1 MEEREESQR
10 EEETGKGT
18 EEEGQHRIKQQPDP
32 EGFHSGRKRQ
42 QHLYLGCLTKQH
54 LIRISVAVG
63 LLIIITVTAILLTK
77 KSGSPTPL
85 PSFSTGGDMLDFL
98 VQSGDISKPDGLLA
112 TWFHRANGK
121 EEMNKALASDVMILE
136 ADVTLEGYGTPNEKP
151 IPIMAHPPNV
161 YSDNTLDQWLDAVLA
176 SRKGIKLDF
185 KSLAS
190 VGLSLD
196 LLSQKNSSRGINRPV
211 WLNADILRG
220 PNVPAFVPPVN
231 GTRFLQL
238 IQEKFP
244 DVTLSPGWMV
254 AYVPPILIATYTRSM
269 MEDMYDMI
277 KDVPQKVTFP
287 VQALLVRRGWQHIS
301 WLLSQS
307 PRFSLTLWQGP
318 DHPNISDLLFIRD
331 NTHPARV
338 YYDIYEPT
346 LSEFKEIARQQGRLR
361 RFYPGGD
368 LMDFLY
374 HTHHPDSNFPS
385 AVTQHDSLEV
395 HWFTVTDQAS
405 LLAQLSDGAGGML
418 VLRVGSDTDRPG
430 VPLVEGS
437 GKSSELLTLQDVL
450 QLLEQTADA
459 PWGLYLR
466 VKTQQLLEASL
477 QLLHS
482 AYSSEKLYRP
492 VWISMEGLQSG
503 NNTDRFV
510 STVESFFPYVTLVL
524 TEQSWP
530 PLVPE
535 TVSGLSQRVAL
546 HLNTAALPKG
556 EEELY
561 SLMDMMDRYDI
572 IVEEDVGSS
581 AEALSHL
588 KALMMQQKERVN
600 KNLYVI
606 SNKS

>member
-98 VQSGDISKPDGLLA
+98 VQSGDISKPDG
-112 TWFHRANGK
+112 
-121 EEMNKALASDVMILE
+121 DVMILE

-277 KDVPQKVTFP
+277 KDVPQK
-287 VQALLVRRGWQHIS
+287 
-301 WLLSQS
+301 
-307 PRFSLTLWQGP
+307 
-318 DHPNISDLLFIRD
+318 
-331 NTHPARV
+331 
-338 YYDIYEPT
+338 
-346 LSEFKEIARQQGRLR
+346 
-361 RFYPGGD
+361 
-368 LMDFLY
+368 
-374 HTHHPDSNFPS
+374 
-385 AVTQHDSLEV
+385 
-395 HWFTVTDQAS
+395 
-405 LLAQLSDGAGGML
+405 
-418 VLRVGSDTDRPG
+418 
-430 VPLVEGS
+430 
-437 GKSSELLTLQDVL
+437 
-450 QLLEQTADA
+450 
-459 PWGLYLR
+459 
-466 VKTQQLLEASL
+466 
-477 QLLHS
+477 
-482 AYSSEKLYRP
+482 
-492 VWISMEGLQSG
+492 
-503 NNTDRFV
+503 
-510 STVESFFPYVTLVL
+510 
-524 TEQSWP
+524 
-530 PLVPE
+530 
-535 TVSGLSQRVAL
+535 
-546 HLNTAALPKG
+546 
-556 EEELY
+556 
-561 SLMDMMDRYDI
+561 
-572 IVEEDVGSS
+572 
-581 AEALSHL
+581 
-588 KALMMQQKERVN
+588 
-600 KNLYVI
+600 
-606 SNKS
+606 